1 MKANICNRPSKQLKS
16 TISREC
22 EKYVNE
28 RAEQIKQ
35 DTARRTMKMMCV
47 ALYDAFD
54 FDSDKCCTVL
64 KEFFKMAEERQEHE
78 ETFWWTLD
86 KICMGEL
93 NLSDLLEKEDYE
105 VMDK

>member
-1 MKANICNRPSKQLKS
+1 LKANICNRPSKQLKS

-35 DTARRTMKMMCV
+35 DTARRTMKMFCV
-47 ALYDAFD
+47 ALRDKYEFD
-54 FDSDKCCTVL
+54 GEKCRTIL
-64 KEFFKMAEERQEHE
+64 NEFVQMADERQEDEIFWEHVDTVCHE
-78 ETFWWTLD
+78 ELRL
-86 KICMGEL
+86 G
-93 NLSDLLEKEDYE
+93 DLLPKENYE

>member
-1 MKANICNRPSKQLKS
+1 MKANINPVGKRTRKV
-16 TISREC
+16 IAE
-22 EKYVNE
+22 EADKYIATQVDKI
-28 RAEQIKQ
+28 QQ
-35 DTARRTMKMMCV
+35 DVARRTMKMMCV

-54 FDSDKCCTVL
+54 FDSDKCRTVL